1 MSKEIKK
8 KLEIGQVIN
17 IDKPIKPIEF
27 KPDKDFK
34 DLVNTLTQKWLCD
47 YVKSWNEFCYD
58 KMYAFYKELELDK
71 VLVLSEQDFRK
82 MIVQR
87 TEELKTIHDCIEL
100 LKQEGKDTKQQ
111 VLEKLEELVK

>member
-1 MSKEIKK
+1 MSEKRKK
-8 KLEIGQVIN
+8 KLEIGQVIH

-27 KPDKDFK
+27 KPNKDFK
-34 DLVNTLTQKWLCD
+34 DMVDTLTQKWLCD

-87 TEELKTIHDCIEL
+87 TEELKTLRECINL

-111 VLEKLEELVK
+111 ALEKLEELVK